1 MQQPAKTLITIIGGT
16 LGNIGLVLMLI
27 RLTRFRPPEET
38 LFTQACAGLVAL
50 ATGLVAFPLLL
61 EPRAEH
67 KIVGLLLLGFPVYM
81 LIGIALAQR

>member
-16 LGNIGLVLMLI
+16 FGNIGLVLMLI

-38 LFTQACAGLVAL
+38 LFTQACA
-50 ATGLVAFPLLL
+50 GLVAFPLLL